1 MSHYRCSTR
10 LTRRLHLPRFDVVA
24 LFAGDGARTMF
35 VMTVDALIGTAVVEV
50 VMRVDG
56 NFLADFRSVARVLE
70 IGLEVEALAS
80 LDDGLFAVAREASL
94 GVGRRKLAVDMA
106 GRALEPLV
114 LDGRRLSIDGERGS
128 QRQHDSG
135 GFDDVHDC
143 CLP

>member
-35 VMTVDALIGTAVVEV
+35 AMAVDALIGTAVVEV

-56 NFLADFRSVARVLE
+56 DFLADFRSVARVLE
-70 IGLEVEALAS
+70 IGLEVVALAS
-80 LDDGLFAVAREASL
+80 LDDGLFAVARKASL

-106 GRALEPLV
+106 GRALEPLS
-114 LDGRRLSIDGERGS
+114 LI
-128 QRQHDSG
+128 HI
-135 GFDDVHDC
+135 
-143 CLP
+143 